1 MPRRV
6 LVLAVSCLVG
16 GILLGALA
24 TGGSADLAPISVEP
38 AHPLKVPTRPATA
51 SEAASAKLGS
61 TSRTAKGGNRI
72 TLKARIS
79 QMPIET
85 DPRKSNF
92 VGLDCP
98 KGYVAISGGA
108 LTGFANLL
116 MSQSVPINP
125 RNGKYT
131 PRTWWVSVTNSN
143 LDGSGETLPW
153 RPLVNCL
160 KPIKQ
165 G

>member
-6 LVLAVSCLVG
+6 FILALSCLIG
-16 GILLGALA
+16 GVALGALA
-24 TGGSADLAPISVEP
+24 TGGNADLAPISVEP
-38 AHPLKVPTRPATA
+38 AHPMKVPTQPATA
-51 SEAASAKLGS
+51 AEAGAAKLGS
-61 TSRTAKGGNRI
+61 SAMAAKGGGRV

-79 QMPIET
+79 QRPIRTE
-85 DPRKSNF
+85 PRKSNF

-98 KGYVAISGGA
+98 KGYVAMSGGA

-125 RNGKYT
+125 QNGKYT
-131 PRTWWVSVTNSN
+131 PRTWWVSVTNSD
-143 LDGSGETLPW
+143 LDGSHETLPW

-160 KPIKQ
+160 KPIKL